1 MPLKLFY
8 ITNRPEI
15 AAIAED
21 AGVDRIFVDMEY
33 IGKAARQG
41 GMDTVQSHHTIQD
54 VETVRACLTKAEL
67 QVRCNPVH
75 DAAAGYCSTEQ
86 EIDDIVAAGADV
98 IMLPYFK
105 TADEVRRF
113 LDAVGGRCR
122 TNLLLETPEAAAGID
137 DILAVDGADE
147 IFIGLNDLSLGYGQ
161 KFMFQLLADGTVEHL
176 ALKIRRKGL
185 PFGFGGIAAIGTGP
199 LPAEAILKEHY
210 RLGSSMVI
218 LSRSF
223 CNCAKTADPEAVRE
237 KFTAGIRTIRAFE
250 AEIAVHSDYFSR
262 NVARIRDC
270 VNQILSADAK

>member
-8 ITNRPEI
+8 ITNRPDI
-15 AAIAED
+15 ASIAEN

-33 IGKAARQG
+33 IGKAKRQG
-41 GMDTVQSHHTIQD
+41 GMDTVQSHHTVQD
-54 VETVRACLTKAEL
+54 VKNIRQCLTKAEL

-75 DAAAGYCSTEQ
+75 DAASGYCSTEE

-98 IMLPYFK
+98 IMLPFFK

-122 TNLLLETPEAAAGID
+122 TILLLETPEAAERID
-137 DILAVDGADE
+137 AILGLKGVDE
-147 IFIGLNDLSLGYGQ
+147 MFIGLNDLSLGYGQ
-161 KFMFQLLADGTVEHL
+161 RFMFQLLADGTVERL
-176 ALKIRRKGL
+176 ALKIRQKGI
-185 PFGFGGIAAIGTGP
+185 PFGFGGIAAIGTGT

-223 CNCAKTADPEAVRE
+223 CNCTKITDLDIIRE
-237 KFTAGIRTIRAFE
+237 KFTTGIRTLRSFE
-250 AEIAVHSDYFSR
+250 AEIAIHSEYFYR
-262 NVARIRDC
+262 NITQIRDS
-270 VNQILSADAK
+270 VNQILAGIAK